1 MVLDSSVLV
10 QLIFAEPGH
19 RETLERILEA
29 EVRLVGAPTLVEVG
43 MVLTSRLGPDNLYLL
58 DELLMRLEA
67 RVVPFETSHA
77 YQALSAFRR
86 YGKGRHPAALNFGD
100 CLSYAVAKVA
110 GLPLAYVGDDF
121 AQTDLA

>member
-19 RETLERILEA
+19 REALERILEA
-29 EVRLVGAPTLVEVG
+29 EVRVVGAPTLVEVG

-67 RVVPFETSHA
+67 QVVPFETSHT

-86 YGKGRHPAALNFGD
+86 YGKGRHPAALNFD
-100 CLSYAVAKVA
+100 CLSYTVAKVA
-110 GLPLAYVGDDF
+110 GMPLAYVGDDF
-121 AQTDLA
+121 AQTHLA